1 MKPILKLAT
10 AALVAAIA
18 LPLTVQAH
26 RQWLFPSAT
35 ILSGNDPWVTIDA
48 AISNDLFYF
57 EHFPLRLDNLVVTAP
72 DGTSAKAE
80 NAATGRYRSTFDV
93 HLTQKGT
100 YKIAVVNNTVAA
112 TYQENGQE
120 KTWRGSP
127 DAFTKEVPAG
137 AANLKVS
144 RTSGRVEVFV
154 TSGKPTETVLKP
166 TGVGLELAPVTHP
179 NDLIAGEPATFGF
192 VLDGKPA
199 ANLAVTLIPGGI
211 RYRDTLGEIK
221 ATTDQDGK
229 VTVTLSAVEPAG
241 RESASVPLTSNR
253 VRTVTRSAVRTRSSP
268 AGITSSSKLS
278 RWGSPGAGGAE
289 PPLPPPQAAS
299 SQATVSPRRAELR
312 RRKTGRSRACMVGD
326 RALAWRICSPP
337 CSTSR
342 RAGA

>member
-1 MKPILKLAT
+1 MRTTLKLVT

-100 YKIAVVNNTVAA
+100 YRIAVVNNTVAA
-112 TYQENGQE
+112 SYQENGQE

-166 TGVGLELAPVTHP
+166 TGVGLELTPVTHP

-211 RYRDTLGEIK
+211 RYRDALGEIK
-221 ATTDQDGK
+221 ATTDADGRI
-229 VTVTLSAVEPAG
+229 TVKLPEPGMYWINASYSEGGAARREAPSASAAPDVEGPAVAGTRGGPRVDQAPASTPAAGAGAAPGMQRPAG
-241 RESASVPLTSNR
+241 AGPRGPGGPGGNRPIVP
-253 VRTVTRSAVRTRSSP
+253 
-268 AGITSSSKLS
+268 G
-278 RWGSPGAGGAE
+278 
-289 PPLPPPQAAS
+289 
-299 SQATVSPRRAELR
+299 RRASYVATLEVL
-312 RRKTGRSRACMVGD
+312 
-326 RALAWRICSPP
+326 PQ
-337 CSTSR
+337 
-342 RAGA
+342 